1 MHQKSL
7 KALFHTP
14 LHYNKNNIIIIVSS
28 LNFHLLIYFV
38 FWCSSLKGGTIL
50 QNPDEVIDLGE
61 TEITQDVFV
70 EYLDGIGQQDFR

>member
-1 MHQKSL
+1 M
-7 KALFHTP
+7 
-14 LHYNKNNIIIIVSS
+14 
-28 LNFHLLIYFV
+28 
-38 FWCSSLKGGTIL
+38 CSSLKGGTIL